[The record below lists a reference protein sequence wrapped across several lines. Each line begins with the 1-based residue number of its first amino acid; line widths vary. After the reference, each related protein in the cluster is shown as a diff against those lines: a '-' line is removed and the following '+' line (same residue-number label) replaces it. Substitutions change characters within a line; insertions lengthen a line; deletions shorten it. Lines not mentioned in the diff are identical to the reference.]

1 VVSSDHGIQNMTIE
15 EEYGLAVLQE
25 AQAICVAKNVKVRP
39 NEFVLPARTVFN
51 ISDPASG
58 FEGLADVNVFHA
70 TTPINVLD

>member
-1 VVSSDHGIQNMTIE
+1 MTIE

-51 ISDPASG
+51 LSDANSM
-58 FEGLADVNVFHA
+58 FQDVNNVDVFHA
-70 TTPINVLD
+70 ANPINVLG

>member
-1 VVSSDHGIQNMTIE
+1 MTIE

-51 ISDPASG
+51 LSDANSG
-58 FEGLADVNVFHA
+58 FQSVSDAATKVFDD

>member
-1 VVSSDHGIQNMTIE
+1 MTIE

-25 AQAICVAKNVKVRP
+25 AQAICVAMNVKVRP

-58 FEGLADVNVFHA
+58 FQDIDSVDVFHA
-70 TTPINVLD
+70 ATPVNVLA

>member
-1 VVSSDHGIQNMTIE
+1 MTIE

-51 ISDPASG
+51 LSDPASG
-58 FEGLADVNVFHA
+58 FEAVSTVKVFDD
-70 TTPINVLD
+70 TTPVNVLD

>member
-1 VVSSDHGIQNMTIE
+1 MTIE

-51 ISDPASG
+51 LADQNSG
-58 FEGLADVNVFHA
+58 FEDLGSVKIFDD
-70 TTPINVLD
+70 TTPINVLDSRQAL